1 MTIEEFAA
9 HLHQEVLA
17 RCGGSDD
24 GEGGSLRE
32 DAFTELMLDYL
43 SEANQTDA
51 GEVCYYRSKGRRG
64 IPATKLNAFSFSA
77 DGATLD
83 LFVCIYRGTGKP
95 EAVSRAEVVEYF
107 SLIQGF
113 LTRAL
118 AGFHVDLEEAHEV
131 FDTARHIYEQREIL
145 STVRMFL
152 LTDGIAKSTDI
163 EDEAVQ
169 GLETR
174 HFLWDVAKLHQ
185 FQESGRQREVIELL
199 FEKELGGA
207 IPCLGQPDATG
218 EYWTFLAFLPG
229 PVLASIYGDHG
240 PRLLEKNVRSFLQV
254 RGRVNKGIQETIAEA
269 PHRFLAYNNG
279 LAATAA
285 EIQMDDR
292 GEGHFRLL
300 AARDFQI
307 VNGGQTTA
315 SLYHALKKNKAD
327 ISNVT
332 VQVKLTVA
340 SEQVKLAELVPLIS
354 LYANSQNKVN
364 TADFSANEPFHQ
376 RLEELSRTIW
386 APAAGGL
393 ERGTRWYYERARGS
407 YLDEKARQGP
417 PVRTRDWERQHPLAQ
432 KFTKTD
438 LAKFEH
444 TWDEQPH
451 LVCRGAEKNFTE
463 WTLARRDEGWPVVD
477 DSFFRHLV
485 GKALLFRRTEQIVS
499 AQEYPGYRAQIVTY
513 SIAFLARRSGHR
525 IDLDSV
531 WRTQALTTTLSQA
544 IDVVAHAVRK
554 HILSPP
560 GGRNITEWCKNEEC
574 WFEFREQPI
583 ALPRNWESEL
593 AGEPFITVASDGDS
607 LAGRWEQVRPHF
619 ASDSRTLGELA
630 LQHGMKW
637 PAARWTHP
645 ASDYAGLPW
654 ERLRA
659 KRAFGPA
666 KQRSLVEIL
675 EAARASA

>member
-1 MTIEEFAA
+1 
-9 HLHQEVLA
+9 
-17 RCGGSDD
+17 
-24 GEGGSLRE
+24 
-32 DAFTELMLDYL
+32 
-43 SEANQTDA
+43 
-51 GEVCYYRSKGRRG
+51 
-64 IPATKLNAFSFSA
+64 
-77 DGATLD
+77 
-83 LFVCIYRGTGKP
+83 
-95 EAVSRAEVVEYF
+95 
-107 SLIQGF
+107 
-113 LTRAL
+113 
-118 AGFHVDLEEAHEV
+118 
-131 FDTARHIYEQREIL
+131 
-145 STVRMFL
+145 MFL
-152 LTDGIAKSTDI
+152 LTDGIAKLT
-163 EDEAVQ
+163 EVEEEPVE

-174 HFLWDVAKLHQ
+174 HFLWDIAKLHQ
-185 FQESGRQREVIELL
+185 FQESGRKREAIELL

-229 PVLASIYGDHG
+229 PVLARIYGDHG

-254 RGRVNKGIQETIAEA
+254 RGRVNKGIQETIEEA

-279 LAATAA
+279 IAATAA
-285 EIQMDDR
+285 EIEMDDR
-292 GEGHFRLL
+292 GKGHYRLL

-315 SLYHALKKNKAD
+315 SIYHALKKNKQD

-376 RLEELSRTIW
+376 KLEELSRTIW

-407 YLDEKARQGP
+407 YLDDKARQGSP
-417 PVRTRDWERQHPLAQ
+417 ARIRDWERQHPLAH

-438 LAKFEH
+438 LAKFEN

-463 WTLARRDEGWPVVD
+463 WTLARRDEGWPVAD
-477 DSFFRHLV
+477 DAFFRHLV
-485 GKALLFRRTEQIVS
+485 GKALLFRRAEQIVS

-513 SIAFLARRSGHR
+513 ALAWLARRSGHR
-525 IDLDSV
+525 INLDEI
-531 WRTQALTTTLSQA
+531 WRTQSLTTKLTEA
-544 IDVVAHAVRK
+544 IDAVAHAARK

-574 WFEFREQPI
+574 WLEFREQAP

-593 AGEPFITVASDGDS
+593 ADQAFITIASEGDS
-607 LAGRWEQVRPHF
+607 LAARWEKVRHHYTG
-619 ASDSRTLGELA
+619 DSRTVGELA
-630 LQHGMKW
+630 LQHGLKW
-637 PAARWTHP
+637 PAARWMHA
-645 ASDYAGLPW
+645 ASDYAVLPW
-654 ERLRA
+654 ERLRM
-659 KRAFGPA
+659 KRAFGTA
-666 KQRSLVEIL
+666 KQRGLIEIL
-675 EAARASA
+675 EAAHASV